1 VVEREWF
8 SEGSLK
14 VMESLKKTVPEWVEY
29 FGAAREAAQ
38 VQAGGDD
45 IVDIERRLRLVAQ

>member
-1 VVEREWF
+1 
-8 SEGSLK
+8 
-14 VMESLKKTVPEWVEY
+14 MESLKKTVPEWVEY
-29 FGAAREAAQ
+29 FGATREAAQ